1 MTKITYRVQNAQ
13 TGEVLAEGYAEDC
26 IRKLG
31 CSKSTL
37 QTRRYRDPD
46 HVGPRQRFLIT
57 VLDEPEKPGWA
68 MTGEQLDAAKRWDAF
83 CEPLRKKYGIEVK
96 RWPQTVIWKRS
107 ETGNRR

>member
-1 MTKITYRVQNAQ
+1 MTKVTYRVQNAQ

-37 QTRRYRDPD
+37 QTRRFRDPD

-57 VLDEPEKPGWA
+57 VLDEQGGPVIQNWEGSK
-68 MTGEQLDAAKRWDAF
+68 EQQDAAKRWDAF

-96 RWPQTVIWKRS
+96 RWP
-107 ETGNRR
+107 